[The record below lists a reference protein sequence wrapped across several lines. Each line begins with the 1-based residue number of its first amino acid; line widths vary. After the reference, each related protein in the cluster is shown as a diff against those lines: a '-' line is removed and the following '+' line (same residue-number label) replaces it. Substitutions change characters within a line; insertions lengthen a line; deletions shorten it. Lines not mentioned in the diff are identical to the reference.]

1 MKVPWESLR
10 PEGVLQAVLNTAL
23 ENLNDLYNHLY
34 DTLQVIVIYVFI
46 YRHTTCFNCTVT
58 LEEPAMKS
66 IIAHTRSTLM
76 AGALAIGIAA
86 FAAPAQADL
95 IFELDPTPA
104 PAVAA

>member
-1 MKVPWESLR
+1 
-10 PEGVLQAVLNTAL
+10 
-23 ENLNDLYNHLY
+23 LY

-76 AGALAIGIAA
+76 AGAFAIYAPPETGPKATALIDSTTR
-86 FAAPAQADL
+86 FASSDA
-95 IFELDPTPA
+95 IS
-104 PAVAA
+104 VAE